1 MGKAQGTRIV
11 RRVLRVITDRAGN
24 VFPLAAVGLIV
35 LAGMVG
41 GGVDISRAYMA
52 QNRLQ
57 SACDA
62 GVLAGRKAVGSNG
75 YDDDA
80 EEQAN
85 AFFDTNFDADEQ
97 GVTGLEFDTDSE
109 DDGNTIEGT
118 ASATMETAVMQLFG
132 FDSMPISV
140 ECTASMSIG
149 NSDVMMVLDTTG
161 SMDWDVSSTDDTKR
175 IVALR
180 SAMKSF
186 FDTLDTAAAGGNGR
200 IRYGFVP
207 YSSGVN
213 VGQLLYDEDPTYL
226 ADSWTYQS
234 REPVYRTVTHQTLSG
249 YAPPYYTS
257 DTGYS
262 SISNGSWNYNGS
274 SNWKNQNTC
283 EDNMPAA
290 TNWANRGSSSTSSTT
305 YIDSQQRRITRT
317 TVTQGQ
323 RRTDYDCY
331 KNSGRWYVI
340 YRNQDRDYYQH
351 SYAIENPIFTTTT
364 TSEFDHWSYKAVA
377 YDTSSFKTF
386 AAVNTPTG
394 TNGANASSTWAGCV
408 EERGTVSEDAF
419 TFSNLTGMSPAGAY
433 DLDIDSEPDSAATK
447 WGPMW
452 TQISYYRTTS
462 NGSYLTSAATSDY
475 GRKAS
480 AACPVGARLFSEMT
494 EEEFDAYAD
503 SLTPNGATYLDI
515 GMIWGARLASPD
527 GIFADN
533 VNDEP
538 ANGGSVARHIIFM
551 TDGEMDTSYTTHTT
565 YGIEYHDR
573 RITDDGYSRQDERH
587 TSRFLAVC
595 QAAKAKGIRIWVIA
609 FGASLTSDLAT
620 CASPDS
626 SFTAANSASL
636 NEAFQSIGRVV
647 GELRVTQ

>member
-1 MGKAQGTRIV
+1 MRI
-11 RRVLRVITDRAGN
+11 LRLFKDRSGN

-62 GVLAGRKAVGSNG
+62 GVLAGRKAVGSDG

-80 EEQAN
+80 EEQADT
-85 AFFDTNFDADEQ
+85 FFDTNFDASEQ
-97 GVTGLEFDTDSE
+97 GVTGLVFETDSD

-118 ASATMETAVMQLFG
+118 ASATMDTAVMKLFG
-132 FDSMPISV
+132 FESMPISV
-140 ECTASMSIG
+140 ECSASMSIG

-161 SMDWDVSSTDDTKR
+161 SMDWAVSTSDSTKR

-180 SAMKSF
+180 AAMKSF
-186 FDTLDTAAAGGNGR
+186 FDTLDTAASGGNGR

-207 YSSGVN
+207 YSSAVN
-213 VGQLLYDEDPTYL
+213 VGQLLYDEDPSYL
-226 ADSWTYQS
+226 ADTWTYQS

-249 YAPPYYTS
+249 YEPPYYTS

-262 SISNGSWNYNGS
+262 NIENGSWFYNGS
-274 SNWKNQNTC
+274 TNYRNKSTC
-283 EDNMPAA
+283 EDNLPSA
-290 TNWANRGSSSTSSTT
+290 TAWANHGSSSTGTTT
-305 YIDSQQRRITRT
+305 YIDSQQRRVTRT

-351 SYAIENPIFTTTT
+351 SYAIEDPIFTTTT
-364 TSEFDHWSYKAVA
+364 TTEFDHWTYKAVT
-377 YDTSSFKTF
+377 YDTGSFKTF

-394 TNGANASSTWAGCV
+394 TDGANASSTWAGCI
-408 EERGTVSEDAF
+408 EERSTVSDPTF
-419 TFSNLTGMSPAGAY
+419 SFSNLTGISPAAAF
-433 DLDIDSEPDSAATK
+433 DLDIDAAPDSAATK

-452 TQISYYRTTS
+452 SQISYYRTTS
-462 NGSYLTSAATSDY
+462 NSNYLSSASTSDY

-480 AACPVGARLFSEMT
+480 SACPVGAQLFAEMT

-503 SLTPNGATYLDI
+503 SLTPTGATYLDI
-515 GMIWGARLASPD
+515 GMIWGARLSSPD
-527 GIFADN
+527 GIFAEN
-533 VNDEP
+533 VNDSP

-551 TDGEMDTSYTTHTT
+551 TDGEMDTSYTTHTS

-573 RITDDGYSRQDERH
+573 RVTDDGYSSQDERH

-609 FGASLTSDLAT
+609 FGAALTSDLET

-636 NEAFQSIGRVV
+636 NEAFQSIGKVV